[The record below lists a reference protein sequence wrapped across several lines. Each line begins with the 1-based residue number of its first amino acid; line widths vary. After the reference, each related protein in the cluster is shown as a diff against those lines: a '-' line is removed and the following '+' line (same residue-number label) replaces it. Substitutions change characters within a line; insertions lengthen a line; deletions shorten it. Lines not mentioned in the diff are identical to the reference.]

1 MSIIIEPEEVKAS
14 LPKTEIAAIVTYAV
28 TIAVTIILITVGLII
43 HNDLITISGFG
54 VLAIGLVP
62 TLALI
67 VITDRN
73 NKVSESL
80 T

>member
-1 MSIIIEPEEVKAS
+1 MSIIIEPEEVKAP

-43 HNDLITISGFG
+43 HNDLITLSGFG